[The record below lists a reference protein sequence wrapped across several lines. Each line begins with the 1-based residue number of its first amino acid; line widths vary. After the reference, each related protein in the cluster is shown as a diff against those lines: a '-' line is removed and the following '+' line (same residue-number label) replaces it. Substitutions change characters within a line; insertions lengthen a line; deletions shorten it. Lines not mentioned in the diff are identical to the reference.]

1 MVIKSLQCELLAKSY
16 SGDNNKQNKIGRAY
30 STYGRESEQKKEL
43 EEGINRIVIL
53 KLILNTQ
60 VGFN

>member
-1 MVIKSLQCELLAKSY
+1 MLLAKSY
-16 SGDNNKQNKIGRAY
+16 SGDNTKKNKIGRAY

-60 VGFN
+60 DWIQLT